1 MKKQAVERSAAL
13 EKGIEELDVKE
24 FFNDRTDPV
33 KRVPEYEPKLFGEED
48 REEENGYPGFGKSFL
63 EILKE
68 EKAAEQARSN
78 KEKDL
83 PGYRPEEREESK
95 YLLSPTVRA
104 SIQRSENMY
113 NAYKSGEEWLMSDEG
128 GDDLVKGFINNF
140 RSAIGTGVED
150 FAFWL
155 TENAPWYKPAQNVV
169 EKNMAGKVE
178 DQAQRNF
185 GNAKANGVNG
195 KVVDFL
201 DNTSKN
207 LGYSLLGFKAGDYA
221 QGVGEGFD
229 TYRNLR
235 EQGYS
240 KEEAAS
246 KSLGK
251 TSLAILSTKADDYIG
266 KNNKVDD
273 VLYSQAHTF
282 VPEDNKKFRE
292 ALNSRNTNDIIITEK
307 QIGEKI
313 REHTKDYG
321 LDPGKEEDR
330 IKFLNII
337 DDIID
342 NADEVAVGDNWRGQ
356 TGQPKFYI
364 KGKDVVVTMENSKK
378 FVTILE
384 GGITNARVK
393 NARR

>member
-1 MKKQAVERSAAL
+1 MAINPRVAARREAENAFLNEEDKRLKDLGEKRKKEAAEKSAATKK
-13 EKGIEELDVKE
+13 EDIPGYDPNKDDEELV
-24 FFNDRTDPV
+24 F
-33 KRVPEYEPKLFGEED
+33 YSEED
-48 REEENGYPGFGKSFL
+48 REEDDKDEEWYKEFG
-63 EILKE
+63 E
-68 EKAAEQARSN
+68 EEQ
-78 KEKDL
+78 
-83 PGYRPEEREESK
+83 K
-95 YLLSPTVRA
+95 YLNSPTVRA
-104 SIQRSENMY
+104 SITRSNNMY
-113 NAYKSGEEWLMSDEG
+113 NAYESGEEWLMSDDG

-169 EKNMAGKVE
+169 EKNTAGKVE

-185 GNAKANGVNG
+185 ENAKANGVNG
-195 KVVDFL
+195 NVVDFL

-221 QGVGEGFD
+221 QGIGEGFD

-235 EQGYS
+235 GQGYS
-240 KEEAAS
+240 KEEAAR

-313 REHTKDYG
+313 KEHTKDYG
-321 LDPGKEEDR
+321 LNP
-330 IKFLNII
+330 
-337 DDIID
+337 
-342 NADEVAVGDNWRGQ
+342 
-356 TGQPKFYI
+356 
-364 KGKDVVVTMENSKK
+364 
-378 FVTILE
+378 
-384 GGITNARVK
+384 
-393 NARR
+393 